1 MGRFDKIM
9 VVILML
15 LSSSALASAVEV
27 HDYDR
32 LFAERVGATI
42 TAHGD
47 GNEDRVRE
55 SLRQY
60 RKQPGLDPEL
70 FYLATRE
77 LIYFLRNP
85 DEAQRLF
92 KDIKVRSDDFLLR
105 YLEAKYQKSTIDPD
119 SLDLMESIFKE
130 SLAHP
135 ALFSTM
141 STIAHDLAFS
151 LINNGHL
158 IDAVE
163 VLKDAIARLQDSRYD
178 YDRIFLMEGMATA
191 YSDRHN
197 SDDFIQKGI
206 AIHEEL
212 ERELSRRSMEWDP
225 TSSIYNRGVAYL
237 FALGNFSSA
246 IEAFSRIP
254 KGNRTYPEAQLSLA
268 LAHLGLGRTEDALHF
283 YRKIDLA
290 TYNNDGDRLPEILC
304 HKAMIAYEL
313 KLVSRI
319 PECET
324 VTPKSAPDI
333 QFIRRSIMRRPLHP
347 DDAFMLLRLL
357 ENYYQDYLKPQVKKA
372 MGTSVRRLELE
383 RARNEVTLAEVKAEQ
398 QRKLAAYE
406 QQLGLVK
413 NIVIGLGFLAG
424 LALVFMIFRLRLKNA
439 RIQSLQTYIQTRVLR
454 RFLPAALIDE
464 ILKGHS
470 RLDDEPQARTVT
482 ILFAD
487 LVSFTAK
494 SEALGAHKT
503 AALLHAYFDV
513 MSREIFACSGT
524 IDKFIGDAIMVIFG
538 APQDQEPTVQAE
550 RAVRCAQAMLM
561 ALDELNQTFQRDY
574 GLSFEMRIGINT
586 GEAIVGSIGSENR
599 SDYTVIGS
607 AVNLASRIENI
618 AEPNRI
624 FISASTA
631 RLMPD
636 ELCENIGPYR
646 LRGVTEEQ
654 TLFRVRKP
662 GLQRQ
667 AV

>member
-1 MGRFDKIM
+1 MRQIAN
-9 VVILML
+9 ILALIIL
-15 LSSSALASAVEV
+15 LQSSRAFALAAEV
-27 HDYDR
+27 QDYDR
-32 LFAERVGATI
+32 LFAYRIGTTI

-47 GNEDRVRE
+47 GNEERVRE
-55 SLRQY
+55 SLRQF

-77 LIYFLRNP
+77 LIYFLRSP
-85 DEAQRLF
+85 EEAQALF
-92 KDIKVRSDDFLLR
+92 KEIDVRSDDFLLR
-105 YLEAKYQKSTIDPD
+105 YFQAKYQKSTIQDET
-119 SLDLMESIFKE
+119 LDAMERVFKE
-130 SLAHP
+130 SLDHP

-141 STIAHDLAFS
+141 STIAHDLAFT

-163 VLKDAIARLQDSRYD
+163 VLKEGIARLQDPRYD
-178 YDRIFLMEGMATA
+178 YDRIFLLEGMATA

-212 ERELSRRSMEWDP
+212 ERETSRRSVEWDP
-225 TSSIYNRGVAYL
+225 TPSIYNRGVAYL

-246 IEAFSRIP
+246 IEIFSRIP
-254 KGNRTYPEAQLSLA
+254 KGNRTFLEAQLSLS
-268 LAHLGLGRTEDALHF
+268 LAHLGLGRTEDALRF
-283 YRKIDLA
+283 YRRIDLN
-290 TYNNDGDRLPEILC
+290 TYSNDDDRLPEILC
-304 HKAMIAYEL
+304 HKALIAYEL

-319 PECET
+319 PECESI
-324 VTPKSAPDI
+324 TPKSAPDI
-333 QFIRRSIMRRPLHP
+333 QFIRHSIIRRHLHP
-347 DDAFMLLRLL
+347 DDEFMLLRLL
-357 ENYYQDYLKPQVKKA
+357 ENYYHDYLKPQVKKA
-372 MGTSVRRLELE
+372 IGTSVRRLEIE
-383 RARNEVTLAEVKAEQ
+383 RARNEVALAEIKAQ
-398 QRKLAAYE
+398 QQQKVAAYE
-406 QQLGLVK
+406 KQLGLVK
-413 NIVIGLGFLAG
+413 NIVIALGFIAG
-424 LALVFMIFRLRLKNA
+424 MALVLMIYRLRLKNA

-454 RFLPAALIDE
+454 RFLPAALIEE
-464 ILKGHS
+464 ILKGRS
-470 RLDDEPQARTVT
+470 RLDEEPQARTVT

-513 MSREIFACSGT
+513 MSVEIFACSGT

-538 APQDQEPTVQAE
+538 APQDQEPAVQAE
-550 RAVRCAQAMLM
+550 QAMRCAQAMLK
-561 ALDELNQTFQRDY
+561 ALDELNRKFQDEY
-574 GLSFEMRIGINT
+574 GLTFEMRIGINT
-586 GEAIVGSIGSENR
+586 GEAIVGSIGSANR

-624 FISASTA
+624 FMSASTA

-636 ELCENIGPYR
+636 GLCENIGPHR

-654 TLFRVRKP
+654 TLFRVRIP
-662 GLQRQ
+662 DVGRQ

>member
-1 MGRFDKIM
+1 MGPFAKIL
-9 VVILML
+9 VLIVML
-15 LSSSALASAVEV
+15 RSGGLSASSAEV
-27 HDYDR
+27 RDYDR
-32 LFAERVGATI
+32 LFSERVGATI

-47 GNEDRVRE
+47 GNEERVRE

-60 RKQPGLDPEL
+60 RRQPGLDPEL

-77 LIYFLRNP
+77 LIYFLRSP
-85 DEAQRLF
+85 EEAQTLF
-92 KDIKVRSDDFLLR
+92 KEIDVRSDDFLLR
-105 YLEAKYQKSTIDPD
+105 YLQAKYQKPTIRDE
-119 SLDLMESIFKE
+119 SLDAMEGIFKE
-130 SLAHP
+130 SLAYP
-135 ALFSTM
+135 ALYSTM

-163 VLKDAIARLQDSRYD
+163 VLKEAIARLQDSRYD
-178 YDRIFLMEGMATA
+178 YDRIFLLEGMATA

-197 SDDFIQKGI
+197 SDDSIQKGI
-206 AIHEEL
+206 GIHDEL
-212 ERELSRRSMEWDP
+212 ERELSRRSLEWDP
-225 TSSIYNRGVAYL
+225 TSSIFNRGIAYL

-246 IEAFSRIP
+246 IENFSRIP

-290 TYNNDGDRLPEILC
+290 NYSNDGDRLPEILC
-304 HKAMIAYEL
+304 HKALIAYEL
-313 KLVSRI
+313 KLVARI
-319 PECET
+319 PECHA

-333 QFIRRSIMRRPLHP
+333 QFIRHSIMRRPLHP

-357 ENYYQDYLKPQVKKA
+357 ENYYHDYLKPQVKKA

-383 RARNEVTLAEVKAEQ
+383 RARSELAVAEIKAEQ

-406 QQLGLVK
+406 KQLGLVK
-413 NIVIGLGFLAG
+413 NIVIALGLLAG
-424 LALVFMIFRLRLKNA
+424 LALLFMVHRLRLNNA
-439 RIQSLQTYIQTRVLR
+439 RIQSLQTYIQTRVLK

-464 ILKGHS
+464 ILKGRS
-470 RLDDEPQARTVT
+470 RLDEEPQARTVT

-538 APQDQEPTVQAE
+538 APQDQEPAVQAD
-550 RAVRCAQAMLM
+550 RAVRCAQAMLS
-561 ALDELNQTFQRDY
+561 ALDVLNQTFQHEY
-574 GLSFEMRIGINT
+574 GITFQMRIGINT

-618 AEPNRI
+618 AEPNGI
-624 FISASTA
+624 FVSASTA

-636 ELCENIGPYR
+636 GLCENLGPYR

-654 TLFRVRKP
+654 NLFRVRIP
-662 GLQRQ
+662 DSARQ